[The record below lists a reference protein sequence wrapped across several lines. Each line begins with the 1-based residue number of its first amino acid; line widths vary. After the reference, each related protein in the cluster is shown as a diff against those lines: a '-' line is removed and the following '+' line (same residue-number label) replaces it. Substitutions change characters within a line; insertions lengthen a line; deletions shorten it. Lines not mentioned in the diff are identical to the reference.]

1 MKKIN
6 PELVMYKVVRN
17 FAITLAILAGVYAVL
32 AAIVAVMSVF
42 DNSGTRAVLNYA
54 LSTVGASGICIW
66 FSLQAY
72 EANYTYKDCKKAAE
86 IEAEGQKKQS
96 ALVRRQICE
105 KDI

>member
-6 PELVMYKVVRN
+6 PELVMYKVIKI
-17 FAITLAILAGVYAVL
+17 FAITLAVLAGVYAIL
-32 AAIVAVMSVF
+32 AAVVTVMSVF
-42 DNSGTRAVLNYA
+42 DNSGTRAVLVYA
-54 LSTVGASGICIW
+54 LSTVGATGLCVW

-72 EANYTYKDCKKAAE
+72 EANYTYKEYKKAAD

-96 ALVRRQICE
+96 ALVRRQSSE